1 MVTAIHT
8 PILKEKFPTR
18 SSMSQDQL
26 VNFPTSNQDTGYT
39 FKDADASSRVTIELT
54 LTQEDFD
61 TATSVGPDVVEKTD
75 ANLDP
80 MLAEGGEQPGQ
91 EQVRRTNKR
100 KLIPFYFP
108 QDIKLIILGSE
119 PF

>member
-1 MVTAIHT
+1 MG
-8 PILKEKFPTR
+8 
-18 SSMSQDQL
+18 QDL
-26 VNFPTSNQDTGYT
+26 SANFPTFNQDTGYT
-39 FKDADASSRVTIELT
+39 FEDADASSGVTIDLT

-108 QDIKLIILGSE
+108 QDIELIILGSE
-119 PF
+119 PVLKMDCFKDKT